1 MLTFSTITMN
11 FKEPYE
17 VIVNRLAHWIQFG
30 IDYLPSAIV
39 ALIVFLLFYLV
50 ARFSSRFF
58 ARYIGTH
65 MESRTF
71 AGLLAFFIKML
82 IIFMGLYFAIEI
94 LDFNE
99 AIISLLA
106 GAGIAGL
113 ILGLAFQ
120 ELITNLIS
128 GVSLTIKKYFHLG
141 DQISINN
148 HLGYAQALDLRATV
162 LRGVDGTMITMPN
175 KDVLQSVVTNF
186 FTSGTLRK
194 ELFIGI
200 PSTQDIGRISE
211 VLKEAISNLDFLHKD
226 NKTEVL
232 FIDVENSIVKLLLRY
247 WIIYPIPGLAERA
260 EEHFTFIEI
269 KKVFD
274 KYQLALPNYIR
285 NHEFKQELVLMT
297 H

>member
-1 MLTFSTITMN
+1 MN
-11 FKEPYE
+11 FREPYE
-17 VIVNRLAHWIQFG
+17 VIVNRLAHWIQFA
-30 IDYLPSAIV
+30 IDYLPSALV
-39 ALIVFLLFYLV
+39 ALIVFLFFYLLAKFV
-50 ARFSSRFF
+50 ERFF
-58 ARYIGTH
+58 VHFVGKH

-71 AGLLAFFIKML
+71 AALLGFFIKFFIIL
-82 IIFMGLYFAIEI
+82 IGIYFAIEI

-148 HLGYAQALDLRATV
+148 HLGYAEALDLRATV
-162 LRGVDGTMITMPN
+162 LRGVDGTMMTMPN
-175 KDVLQSVVTNF
+175 KDVLQSVVTNYY
-186 FTSGTLRK
+186 TSGKLRK

-200 PSTQDIGRISE
+200 SSNTDIWRVTE
-211 VLKEAISNLDFLHKD
+211 LLKEAVANLEFLHKD

-232 FIDVENSIVKLLLRY
+232 FIDVEHSIMKLLLRY
-247 WIIYPIPGLAERA
+247 WIIYPIPGLEERA
-260 EEHFTFIEI
+260 EEHFTFMEI

-274 KYQLALPNYIR
+274 KYQMALPDYIR
-285 NHEFKQELVLMT
+285 NHEFKQELVLQS

>member
-1 MLTFSTITMN
+1 MVMN

-17 VIVNRLAHWIQFG
+17 VIINRLAHWIQFA

-39 ALIVFLLFYLV
+39 ALIVFLFFYIL
-50 ARFSSRFF
+50 SRFTYRF
-58 ARYIGTH
+58 FNKYIATH
-65 MESRTF
+65 MESRTL
-71 AGLLAFFIKML
+71 AALLSFFMKMI

-148 HLGYAQALDLRATV
+148 HLGYAEALDLRATV

-186 FTSGTLRK
+186 YTSGILRK

-200 PSTQDIGRISE
+200 PATEDIGRISD
-211 VLKEAISNLDFLHKD
+211 VLKEAISHLNFLHKD

-232 FIDVENSIVKLLLRY
+232 FIDVENSIAKLLLRY
-247 WIIYPIPGLAERA
+247 WIVYPIPDLSERA

-274 KYQLALPNYIR
+274 QYQLALPTYIR
-285 NHEFKQELVLMT
+285 NHEFKQELVLMP
-297 H
+297 HGLLK